1 MKQIKRMQLGVLLAT
16 LLIVSMLFVP
26 IVVAQ
31 GENKKIDKKIE
42 EVISLQPE
50 AGSAI
55 ILDSVKVTQ
64 LPNGSLMIN
73 GSGLHK
79 PGEPAQYY
87 RWEANIT
94 KKTYKITKLDPSTA
108 KFQIP
113 TITKEE
119 INNTK
124 VQNVGI
130 AAISPGSHW
139 AIVWV
144 QTTDP
149 VWEQLA
155 ETANRLEWT
164 VYSNGQVGYNYRRV
178 SCFPSNP
185 TSFGTH
191 WYNSVCSFVGSVSY
205 SSDQTSLFSQAKGNY
220 YNYDFGNPNQ
230 ATYTNHLSQIQGKND
245 GSNAYSWSDV
255 HSGEYWWLLW
265 GHVYVD
271 GG

>member
-1 MKQIKRMQLGVLLAT
+1 MKQSKGMQLGAMLAAMLLLSMVFVT
-16 LLIVSMLFVP
+16 IVS
-26 IVVAQ
+26 AQ
-31 GENKKIDKKIE
+31 GEKKNIDKKIE

-50 AGSAI
+50 ADSAI

-64 LPNGSLMIN
+64 LSNGSLMVN
-73 GSGLHK
+73 GSGVHK

-87 RWEANIT
+87 RYEVNLT

-119 INNTK
+119 KNSTK

-155 ETANRLEWT
+155 ETANLLEWT
-164 VYSNGQVGYNYRRV
+164 VYSNGQVGYNRRQIN
-178 SCFPSNP
+178 CFASNP
-185 TSFGTH
+185 TSFDTH
-191 WYNSVCSFVGSVSY
+191 WYNNICSWVGSVSY
-205 SSDQTSLFSQAKGNY
+205 SGDHTSLFSQAKGNY
-220 YNYDFGNPNQ
+220 YNYDFMLDNM
-230 ATYTNHLSQIQGKND
+230 ATYADHLSNLQGKND
-245 GSNAYSWSDV
+245 GSNEYSWSDV
-255 HSGEYWWLLW
+255 HSGEFYWLLW

-271 GG
+271 GE